1 MEALI
6 LLTQDDCLIL
16 LENGGIA
23 SGHYNGDYFLLEMYQ
38 ERLTKPVNSIW
49 EEVED
54 FKMYVKEFPLD
65 ESLTDEILGYALN
78 WLSPVEAVHK
88 TIFKSVEFMRN
99 EDINQFLFNKKQ

>member
-1 MEALI
+1 MKALV

-49 EEVED
+49 EDIENFNVC
-54 FKMYVKEFPLD
+54 VKEFPAD
-65 ESLTDEILGYALN
+65 EYLTDEILSYALN
-78 WLSPVEAVHK
+78 WLSPMEAVHQ
-88 TIFKSVEFMRN
+88 TIFRGVEFI
-99 EDINQFLFNKKQ
+99 DKKIINQFLFNK